1 MLYLITSSPVNND
14 SHTLLFWFLRKQ
26 GIYAPTGQW
35 RRFLIQLVIAV
46 AVMFVALLMLSAEL
60 GLLQSE
66 VWQQGNWL
74 QRSWRPLVML
84 AFVILLIIRWTG
96 ISQHPID
103 LSLELK
109 LMDIIELGL
118 GGYVVG
124 RSVEKVAST
133 VTQNIDIPFI
143 KKKNR

>member
-1 MLYLITSSPVNND
+1 MWDKILSIFSSNAIKDIGGVVDNLVTGDEEKSQAKAALTQIVLTSLND
-14 SHTLLFWFLRKQ
+14 
-26 GIYAPTGQW
+26 
-35 RRFLIQLVIAV
+35 V
-46 AVMFVALLMLSAEL
+46 ANAQADVLKTEM
-60 GLLQSE
+60 
-66 VWQQGNWL
+66 QGNWL

-84 AFVILLIIRWTG
+84 AFVVLLIIRWTG
-96 ISQHPID
+96 ISSHPID

-133 VTQNIDIPFI
+133 VTQNIDMTFL

>member
-1 MLYLITSSPVNND
+1 MWDKILSIFSSNAIKDIGGVVDNLVTGDEEKSQAKAALTQIVLTSLND
-14 SHTLLFWFLRKQ
+14 
-26 GIYAPTGQW
+26 
-35 RRFLIQLVIAV
+35 V
-46 AVMFVALLMLSAEL
+46 ANAQADVLKTEM
-60 GLLQSE
+60 
-66 VWQQGNWL
+66 QGNWL

-84 AFVILLIIRWTG
+84 AFVVLLIIRWTG
-96 ISQHPID
+96 ISSHPID

-133 VTQNIDIPFI
+133 VTQNIDMPFL